1 MTKHP
6 CTGRQTLN
14 HWIIKEAPQS
24 AGFDTEK
31 PENSGFPGVRA
42 KTEGETEKQ
51 RKTTICQGT
60 KTDMDLGKISPTLLP
75 LSYFIH
81 LRILIKDT
89 KSYSSPQGIFETQ
102 KIIKA
107 ANFLRN
113 IWG

>member
-60 KTDMDLGKISPTLLP
+60 KTDMDLGKISPALLP
-75 LSYFIH
+75 VSDFIH
-81 LRILIKDT
+81 LKIELVGEKVVSP
-89 KSYSSPQGIFETQ
+89 SYSSTILE
-102 KIIKA
+102 
-107 ANFLRN
+107 N
-113 IWG
+113 ISV